1 MSGFDCKVFI
11 PKRRKMHFCCTN
23 NKLAF
28 GASTNNEREIL
39 EKTKTIERER
49 EKKITKNPR
58 EIAAQRNLCAREREK
73 ERKRESDSNER
84 VKQRR
89 YSLFIN
95 E

>member
-1 MSGFDCKVFI
+1 
-11 PKRRKMHFCCTN
+11 MHFCCTN

-58 EIAAQRNLCAREREK
+58 EIAAQRNLCARERE
-73 ERKRESDSNER
+73 RKREREKVIVTRGLNKGDIHFS
-84 VKQRR
+84 
-89 YSLFIN
+89 
-95 E
+95 